1 MISGDYSARMTN
13 YNIMNQIISSF
24 GDDGGVIYLP
34 KGTYY
39 LAGFI
44 QWKSKVCLYGD
55 GMGQTIF
62 KPTFNMA
69 FKGDHLTDFEMHSFT
84 IDGDENSDPNAG
96 KGIFFSYLHNVTF
109 RDIEIKNTKESGFGC
124 DHFQNGVLDNIRCDN
139 CGTKGNLE
147 TGVAYGCSG
156 LGIGVGCW
164 KHGKEGLTI
173 TNCHV
178 NNCIQNGA
186 FFERQTPTGNYGDFP
201 VGISVIGCTAEGNR
215 NGFGV
220 SGCDSITFIG
230 CTAYKNHHAG
240 FSYDNGT
247 MNGLEQYGMRPKF
260 IGCIAKENGK
270 SIPDGYPEYNSES
283 NGHGFVV
290 TNNYRG
296 IEMISCNAL
305 DNSKN
310 GLFIANSYL
319 DDFKKNAGYNNY
331 TKFARDVNSWGQPG
345 CQGQPWC
352 AEYQFWKLV
361 KVIGI
366 TNALKIMGGGFYNCV
381 SITNWAKK
389 KGTWRNAPKVGAL
402 VIFRNGSHVGSVQS
416 FDSSRIYTNEGN
428 TSSAAG
434 VVANGGAVR
443 NKSYAIDDSSI
454 DGYVWIDWESYEDTA
469 TWKKTGIRTA
479 TVNDLYVRE
488 TPNGYI
494 MGSINKGTVV
504 EIDGKTSEKWTHVKV
519 SGIGIGWIWTGYLTE
534 KANSE
539 SSTITDKQN
548 KSQVLFKGNVTATV
562 LNVRTWAG
570 TEYPNI
576 KKYPTLNQG
585 NEVEVMNFTQ
595 KDKNGSK
602 WYYIR
607 IAGKYYGFVSAKYVK
622 KQ

>member
-1 MISGDYSARMTN
+1 MSKLQEFLSLG
-13 YNIMNQIISSF
+13 
-24 GDDGGVIYLP
+24 
-34 KGTYY
+34 YY
-39 LAGFI
+39 YA
-44 QWKSKVCLYGD
+44 
-55 GMGQTIF
+55 
-62 KPTFNMA
+62 
-69 FKGDHLTDFEMHSFT
+69 
-84 IDGDENSDPNAG
+84 
-96 KGIFFSYLHNVTF
+96 
-109 RDIEIKNTKESGFGC
+109 
-124 DHFQNGVLDNIRCDN
+124 
-139 CGTKGNLE
+139 
-147 TGVAYGCSG
+147 
-156 LGIGVGCW
+156 
-164 KHGKEGLTI
+164 
-173 TNCHV
+173 
-178 NNCIQNGA
+178 
-186 FFERQTPTGNYGDFP
+186 
-201 VGISVIGCTAEGNR
+201 
-215 NGFGV
+215 
-220 SGCDSITFIG
+220 
-230 CTAYKNHHAG
+230 
-240 FSYDNGT
+240 
-247 MNGLEQYGMRPKF
+247 
-260 IGCIAKENGK
+260 
-270 SIPDGYPEYNSES
+270 S
-283 NGHGFVV
+283 NGG
-290 TNNYRG
+290 YL
-296 IEMISCNAL
+296 EKKSNA
-305 DNSKN
+305 
-310 GLFIANSYL
+310 YL

-331 TKFARDVNSWGQPG
+331 TKFARDVNSWGEPG